1 MPRRYDSTLR
11 QMQAQRTRE
20 AVLDAGQALITET
33 GYARITMRAI
43 AERAGVSVD
52 TIYLHFR
59 SKAAVLKALLDIAVG
74 GDEAPIPV
82 ADRDWVHQIRGQPG
96 ARPALAEFAA
106 SVTSVHARLA
116 PLLIAARA
124 AADADATAAALWEA
138 RKSER
143 LHGMHDFAAH
153 LVGTGELQPTLTT
166 NDTRDRLFALAS
178 PELYGLLVLELGW
191 RPERYTSWL
200 TELLTQQLLR

>member
-1 MPRRYDSTLR
+1 MARSPQGMVTWSTILSRTPNGRCSRCNSRAEPKRPCPPTLIAFRLAFSRTDKRASPGGEVRAGSAMSTSRCALLTLLSLDSILQALIEGGRHVPRRYDSTLR

-33 GYARITMRAI
+33 GYARMTMRAI

-106 SVTSVHARLA
+106 SVTSVHARL
-116 PLLIAARA
+116 
-124 AADADATAAALWEA
+124 
-138 RKSER
+138 
-143 LHGMHDFAAH
+143 
-153 LVGTGELQPTLTT
+153 
-166 NDTRDRLFALAS
+166 
-178 PELYGLLVLELGW
+178 
-191 RPERYTSWL
+191 
-200 TELLTQQLLR
+200 

>member
-1 MPRRYDSTLR
+1 
-11 QMQAQRTRE
+11 MQAQRTRE
-20 AVLDAGQALITET
+20 AVLDAGRALITEA
-33 GYARITMRAI
+33 GYARMTMRAI

-52 TIYLHFR
+52 TVYLHFR
-59 SKAAVLKALLDIAVG
+59 TKAAVLKALLDIAVG

-82 ADRDWVHQIRGQPG
+82 ADRDWVHQIRAQPG

-116 PLLIAARA
+116 PLFIATRA

-153 LVGTGELQPTLTT
+153 LADTGELRRTLTT
-166 NDTRDRLFALAS
+166 DDARDRLFALAS
-178 PELYGLLVLELGW
+178 PEVYGLLVLELGW
-191 RPERYTSWL
+191 LPERYTTWL
-200 TELLTQQLLR
+200 TELLAQQLLR